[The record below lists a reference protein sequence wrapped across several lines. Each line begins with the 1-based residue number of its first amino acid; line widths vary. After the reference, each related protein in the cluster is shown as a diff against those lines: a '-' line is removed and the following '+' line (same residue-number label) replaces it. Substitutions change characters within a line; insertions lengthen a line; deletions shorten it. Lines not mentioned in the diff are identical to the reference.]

1 MKRFFKAMRFLAI
14 YIVALASFTTLVY
27 ASTRSSDIHYSETS
41 ESRGFVCEGCGADS
55 WIVGYDQND
64 KPFNATC
71 DICGTEYLVEEDGTF
86 AEKIGEGFNPN
97 NP

>member
-1 MKRFFKAMRFLAI
+1 MKRCFKAMRFLAI

-55 WIVGYDQND
+55 WVVGYDQND
-64 KPFNATC
+64 KPFNAVC
-71 DICGTEYLVEEDGTF
+71 FICAAEYLVEEDGTF
-86 AEKIGEGFNPN
+86 AERIDK
-97 NP
+97 

>member
-41 ESRGFVCEGCGADS
+41 ESRGFVCEECCADS

-86 AEKIGEGFNPN
+86 AERIGK
-97 NP
+97 